1 MTHLDAESFR
11 RALLADLA
19 SAKLTHAMVADRATA
34 RFQRAL
40 IEQSASASDV
50 PPELH
55 GTSPFRVPDGGR

>member
-1 MTHLDAESFR
+1 VTHLDAESFR

-40 IEQSASASDV
+40 IEATAAR
-50 PPELH
+50 
-55 GTSPFRVPDGGR
+55 SPDLAQTDARLGLP